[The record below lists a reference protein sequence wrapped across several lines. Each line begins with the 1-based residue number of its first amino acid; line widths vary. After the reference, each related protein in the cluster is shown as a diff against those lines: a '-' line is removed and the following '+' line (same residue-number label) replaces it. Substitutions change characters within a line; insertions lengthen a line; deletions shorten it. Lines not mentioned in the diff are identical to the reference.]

1 MKFALNGAL
10 TIGTMDGANVEI
22 REEVGDDN
30 IFIFGLL
37 ADEVVKLKSNGY
49 NPREYYEKNAELKQ
63 VVDMIATNFFNPK
76 EFGIFDEMIRG
87 LMNVD
92 YYLLFADYQSYI
104 DAQDKVAEL
113 YQQKEAWTKKSI
125 YNVARVAKFSSD
137 KSVKEYADKIWK
149 VKPVK
154 VNHL

>member
-1 MKFALNGAL
+1 L

-22 REEVGDDN
+22 REEVGADN

-37 ADEVVKLKSNGY
+37 ADEVVKLKSDGY
-49 NPREYYEKNAELKQ
+49 NPKAFYEKNAELKLI
-63 VVDMIATNFFNPK
+63 VDMIAANFFNPK
-76 EFGIFDEMIRG
+76 EFGIFDDMIRG

-92 YYLLFADYQSYI
+92 YYCLFADYQSYI

-113 YQQKEAWTKKSI
+113 YQKKEDWTKKSI

-137 KSVKEYADKIWK
+137 RSVKEYAEKIWK
-149 VKPVK
+149 VKPIK
-154 VNHL
+154 VNHK